1 MAYALVVLIPADEPC
16 PLPDD
21 PALAE
26 AAVAFEAIGQWVY
39 LLDHDWNIVY
49 YTQQQRL
56 SFGLGAQLV
65 PIEINVNF
73 FSTSSMETSMAWPV
87 GPGESGFFG
96 ETLRTIGPM
105 MLADFEGRRA
115 DLEQRLDPRIVDQ
128 LEGLEPA
135 NAEVASM
142 TGGAIGSL
150 NRPTWI
156 QGSISRIRDR
166 TGRCRGI
173 AMQWKPAVPM
183 TTLGGMAYDKDP
195 GHLERVQAASAATRQ
210 PAAILFGD
218 LEGSSALAKTMS
230 TAGYFNLVRRI
241 VRATDQAIVDHGG
254 IVGRH
259 VGDGVVAF
267 FPAAAAG
274 SESSSARSAVQAA
287 LTIQAAMTT
296 VADRSGV
303 DAEAVVVRF
312 GLHWGASVFMGNIS
326 TAARSEV
333 TALGDEVNEAAR
345 IEACATGGRILAS
358 KSLVERLTSDDGA
371 AIGVDPDRIG
381 YTQLAD
387 LSTATEKARRDAPAI
402 AVCEL

>member
-1 MAYALVVLIPADEPC
+1 MAYAPVVLIPADEPC

-26 AAVAFEAIGQWVY
+26 AAQAFEAIGQWVY
-39 LLDHDWNIVY
+39 LLDPEWNVVYLTHD
-49 YTQQQRL
+49 QRL

-65 PIEINVNF
+65 PVEIGVNL
-73 FSTSSMETSMAWPV
+73 FSTAFMDTSIAWPV
-87 GPGESGFFG
+87 GPDQHSYQEIFG
-96 ETLRTIGPM
+96 TVGPL
-105 MLADFEGRRA
+105 MLADYEGRRA
-115 DLEQRLDPRIVDQ
+115 DLEQQLDPRVVD
-128 LEGLEPA
+128 LLAEMKPVH
-135 NAEVASM
+135 AEVTSL
-142 TGGAIGSL
+142 TGGAVGSL
-150 NRPTWI
+150 DRPTQI
-156 QGSISRIRDR
+156 QGSISRIRDH

-195 GHLERVQAASAATRQ
+195 RHLERVQAVSIATRQ

-218 LEGSSALAKTMS
+218 LERSSALAKTMS
-230 TAGYFNLVRRI
+230 TAGYFNLIRRI
-241 VRATDQAIVDHGG
+241 VRATDQAIVDHSG

-267 FPAAAAG
+267 FPVAAAG
-274 SESSSARSAVQAA
+274 SESAAARSAVGAA
-287 LTIQAAMTT
+287 RTIQDAMTA
-296 VADRSGV
+296 VAGRAGV
-303 DAEAVVVRF
+303 DVGSLVVRF
-312 GLHWGASVFMGNIS
+312 GLHWGASIFMGNLS

-358 KSLVERLTSDDGA
+358 KPLVERLSSDDGA
-371 AIGVDPDRIG
+371 EIDVDPDRIS

>member
-1 MAYALVVLIPADEPC
+1 MAYAPLVLIERDEPC
-16 PLPDD
+16 PLPGD

-26 AAVAFEAIGQWVY
+26 AALAFEAIGQWAY
-39 LLDHDWNIVY
+39 LVDHEWNIVY
-49 YTQQQRL
+49 LTHHQRL

-65 PIEINVNF
+65 PIEINVNY
-73 FSTSSMETSMAWPV
+73 FSTASMETSSAWPV
-87 GPGESGFFG
+87 GPGESGFGDF
-96 ETLRTIGPM
+96 LRTVGPM
-105 MLADFEGRRA
+105 MLADYGGRRA
-115 DLEQRLDPRIVDQ
+115 DLEQRLDPRVVDE
-128 LEGLEPA
+128 LEGMEA
-135 NAEVASM
+135 ADTEVASM
-142 TGGAIGSL
+142 TGSAIGSL

-195 GHLERVQAASAATRQ
+195 GHLERVQAVSIASRQ

-218 LEGSSALAKTMS
+218 IEGSSALAKTMS

-241 VRATDQAIVDHGG
+241 VRTTDQAIVDHSG

-267 FPAAAAG
+267 FPVTAAG
-274 SESSSARSAVQAA
+274 SESAAARSAVEAA
-287 LTIQAAMTT
+287 RTIQAAMTT

-312 GLHWGASVFMGNIS
+312 GLHWGASVFMGNIN

-358 KSLVERLTSDDGA
+358 KPLVERLTSDDGA
-371 AIGVDPDRIG
+371 AIGLDPDRTG

-387 LSTATEKARRDAPAI
+387 LSTATEKARRDAPAV

>member
-1 MAYALVVLIPADEPC
+1 MAVLIPADETC

-21 PALAE
+21 ALLAE
-26 AAVAFEAIGQWVY
+26 AALASEAIGQWTW
-39 LLDHDWNIVY
+39 LLDPEWNVVY
-49 YTQQQRL
+49 VTHHQRL

-65 PIEINVNF
+65 PIQIAVNY
-73 FSTSSMETSMAWPV
+73 FSTASMETSMAWPV
-87 GPGESGFFG
+87 GPGESSFFG
-96 ETLRTIGPM
+96 EFLHTVGGM
-105 MLADFEGRRA
+105 MLADYGGRRA
-115 DLEQRLDPRIVDQ
+115 DLEQRLDSRVGDL
-128 LEGLEPA
+128 LEGMEPTDS
-135 NAEVASM
+135 EIASH
-142 TGGAIGSL
+142 TGSATGSL
-150 NRPTWI
+150 SRPTSI
-156 QGSISRIRDR
+156 QGLVSRIRDR

-173 AMQWKPAVPM
+173 AVQWKPAVPM
-183 TTLGGMAYDKDP
+183 TTLGAMAYDKDP
-195 GHLERVQAASAATRQ
+195 AHLERVQAASVAARQ

-230 TAGYFNLVRRI
+230 TSGYFNLVRRI
-241 VRATDQAIVDHGG
+241 VRATDQMIVDHSG

-267 FPAAAAG
+267 FPVVAAGNESAAALSAV
-274 SESSSARSAVQAA
+274 EAARS
-287 LTIQAAMTT
+287 IQASMTA

-345 IEACATGGRILAS
+345 IEACGTGGLILAS
-358 KSLVERLTSDDGA
+358 KSLVERLTDEDATRLG
-371 AIGVDPDRIG
+371 IDPDRTV
-381 YTQLAD
+381 YTQLGH
-387 LSTATEKARRDAPAI
+387 LTTATDKARRDAPAI

>member
-1 MAYALVVLIPADEPC
+1 MAYAPVVLIPADEPC

-26 AAVAFEAIGQWVY
+26 AAQAFEAIGQWVY
-39 LLDHDWNIVY
+39 LLDPEWNVVYLTHD
-49 YTQQQRL
+49 QRL

-65 PIEINVNF
+65 PVEIGVNL
-73 FSTSSMETSMAWPV
+73 FSTAFMDTSIAWPV
-87 GPGESGFFG
+87 GPDQHSYQETFG
-96 ETLRTIGPM
+96 TIGPL
-105 MLADFEGRRA
+105 MLADYEGRRA
-115 DLEQRLDPRIVDQ
+115 DLEQQLDPRVIDMLAEMKPVD
-128 LEGLEPA
+128 
-135 NAEVASM
+135 AEVTSL
-142 TGGAIGSL
+142 TGGAVGSL
-150 NRPTWI
+150 DRPTQI
-156 QGSISRIRDR
+156 QGSISRIRDH

-173 AMQWKPAVPM
+173 SMQWKPAVPM

-195 GHLERVQAASAATRQ
+195 RHLERVQAVSIATRQ

-218 LEGSSALAKTMS
+218 LERSSALAKTMS
-230 TAGYFNLVRRI
+230 TAGYFNLIRRI
-241 VRATDQAIVDHGG
+241 VRATDQAIVDHSG

-267 FPAAAAG
+267 FPVAAAG
-274 SESSSARSAVQAA
+274 SESAAARSAVGAA
-287 LTIQAAMTT
+287 RTIQDAMTA
-296 VADRSGV
+296 VAGRAGV
-303 DAEAVVVRF
+303 DVGSLVVRF
-312 GLHWGASVFMGNIS
+312 GLHWGASIFMGNLS

-358 KSLVERLTSDDGA
+358 KPLVERLSSDDGA
-371 AIGVDPDRIG
+371 EIDVDPDRIS